1 MLLEIVVT
9 VALIHL
15 ATGATLWALVLH
27 PLDQARAIPL
37 AILTWPR
44 DLVRIVARGVR
55 ELRDIEQLR
64 RHCR

>member
-1 MLLEIVVT
+1 MIGIGITIVLVY
-9 VALIHL
+9 L

-44 DLVRIVARGVR
+44 EIVRIAARGVR
-55 ELRDIEQLR
+55 ELRDVEELR